1 MSSDA
6 REREKTLTFADGVKA
21 VAQAG
26 FALPERWRVARLL
39 GAGGQAEVWL
49 AFDAELS
56 EWVAVKV
63 FGGSLTE
70 VQQERLRREVR
81 LGRSLSHPGLVRT
94 YELIEGGDRLAVA
107 MEWVQGVSLARRL
120 DDGPLPIGEVIAI
133 AEQALDVLGFL
144 GDQRIVHRDVKP
156 SNLLLDGDG
165 RVRLADLG
173 LVRPLGDDTE
183 LTRTAMTVGTPGYMS
198 PEQHKG
204 EELTPASD
212 LYSLGVTLYQLLT
225 GRAPFTGRSAFE
237 VADRHLRA
245 APPSPR
251 KLRPDCPPW
260 LDRFVLRLL
269 QKRPAD
275 RFRDAAAAREALLR
289 RRLLVSPRFRRRVAA
304 AALAVAAI
312 VGLAS
317 LAARLQR
324 REPAAVTIVGNDAV
338 VSDARGREVWR
349 QPVAAG
355 SKTPAVVADLVG
367 DARPEVV
374 LGLNSRD
381 AEGIAQARIAVFDG
395 AGKELASLAPMADTL
410 PSTFPDFSLSADVP
424 MLAAPDLDGDG
435 HPELVWTAIHG
446 IWYPGEVGA
455 WSPRGRKGPTPLLAN
470 SGHVGQCVA
479 ADLDGDGRQ
488 ELVVLALNN
497 PMGFQDVLVTLQV
510 GSMAIG
516 EAFAAGFSPDQ
527 VHLEAGT
534 RRDLGL
540 AVRSYTSLGEYLGSY
555 RIVEAGGA
563 GITLDRPGG
572 SLRLDASGNPEGSPL
587 VGLGAGPRKEFWRQ
601 LATTCLMVE
610 SSDADLDTAWAALL
624 GQHAAVLTEA
634 PTRLAAELLVAR
646 SLARGGR
653 HADAARFLRAA
664 RRRDP
669 RAGDLMLRSG
679 EQHFLAGR
687 RRAGLAEMEAASRP
701 RQVGRTFHDAW
712 VALSLGSVLAGD
724 EAQIA
729 RLGGVA
735 STVEGRTAPGF
746 ELTELQAFRAFAL
759 GRWEDPSL
767 LASEVHSVMAMRVV
781 RLWASLERGADPGA
795 VAAEAER
802 LAANPEIAPQAALL
816 EANLFLRR
824 GEAVRARGVAEEA
837 LATLERRGRVSLE
850 AFAWVPL
857 GHRVLADTLEA
868 LGERDAAAV
877 HMRRA
882 AELAPGCWFGR

>member
-1 MSSDA
+1 M
-6 REREKTLTFADGVKA
+6 
-21 VAQAG
+21 
-26 FALPERWRVARLL
+26 
-39 GAGGQAEVWL
+39 
-49 AFDAELS
+49 
-56 EWVAVKV
+56 
-63 FGGSLTE
+63 
-70 VQQERLRREVR
+70 
-81 LGRSLSHPGLVRT
+81 
-94 YELIEGGDRLAVA
+94 
-107 MEWVQGVSLARRL
+107 
-120 DDGPLPIGEVIAI
+120 
-133 AEQALDVLGFL
+133 
-144 GDQRIVHRDVKP
+144 
-156 SNLLLDGDG
+156 
-165 RVRLADLG
+165 RLADLG
-173 LVRPLGDDTE
+173 LVRPLADDAD
-183 LTRTAMTVGTPGYMS
+183 LTRTATTVGTPGYMS
-198 PEQHKG
+198 PEQVRG

-225 GRAPFTGRSAFE
+225 GKAPFTGRSAFE

-260 LDRFVLRLL
+260 LDRFVVRLL

-289 RRLLVSPRFRRRVAA
+289 RRLLVSPRFRRRVVA
-304 AALAVAAI
+304 AALAVAA
-312 VGLAS
+312 V
-317 LAARLQR
+317 AAGTIAVMRVQR
-324 REPAAVTIVGNDAV
+324 REPASVTIVGSDAV

-355 SKTPAVVADLVG
+355 SRTPAVVADLVG

-381 AEGIAQARIAVFDG
+381 AAGIAQARIAVFDD
-395 AGKELASLAPMADTL
+395 AGKELASLAPMAETL
-410 PSTFPDFSLSADVP
+410 PSSFPDFSLSADVP

-455 WSPRGRKGPTPLLAN
+455 WSPRGRKGPNVLLAN

-488 ELVVLALNN
+488 ELVVLVLNN
-497 PMGFQDVLVTLQV
+497 PMGFQDVLVTLQA
-510 GSMAIG
+510 GPMTIG
-516 EAFAAGFSPDQ
+516 EAFATGFSPDQ

-540 AVRSYTSLGEYLGSY
+540 AVRSYTPLGDYLGSY
-555 RIVEAGGA
+555 RIVEAGRA
-563 GITLDRPGG
+563 GITLSRTGA
-572 SLRLDASGNPEGSPL
+572 SLRLDSSGNPQGSPL

-601 LATTCLMVE
+601 LADACLLLE
-610 SSDADLDTAWAALL
+610 SSAAGVDSTWAALL
-624 GQHAAVLTEA
+624 TQHGGVLAEPPA
-634 PTRLAAELLVAR
+634 RLAAELLVAR

-653 HADAARFLRAA
+653 HADAATFLRAA

-679 EQHFLAGR
+679 EQLFLAGQ
-687 RRAGLAEMEAASRP
+687 RRAGLAELEAASRP
-701 RQVGRTFHDAW
+701 RGSGRTYHDAW

-724 EAQIA
+724 EAQIT

-759 GRWEDPSL
+759 ARWEDPSL
-767 LASEVHSVMAMRVV
+767 LATEVHVLQAIRVV
-781 RLWASLERGADPGA
+781 RLWASLERGADPVA
-795 VAAEAER
+795 VAAEVGRFAS
-802 LAANPEIAPQAALL
+802 NPEIAPQAALL
-816 EANLFLRR
+816 QAHLFLRR
-824 GEAVRARGVAEEA
+824 GEAVRARGLAEGA

-857 GHRVLADTLEA
+857 GHRVLADTLTA
-868 LGERDAAAV
+868 LGERDAAAD
-877 HMRRA
+877 HMHRA
-882 AELAPGCWFGR
+882 AELAPTCWFGR